1 MRDGGQGAELLDCTD
16 SVTNHHVPVLSA
28 VVNRCDESYLCLDVS
43 KTKDVSTD
51 FRKENVQPQL
61 TIIHSETVDSV
72 DRFKYLGMVMDSK
85 QKFGNNCDIIFK
97 KGLAATALSE
107 KTQIF

>member
-1 MRDGGQGAELLDCTD
+1 M
-16 SVTNHHVPVLSA
+16 
-28 VVNRCDESYLCLDVS
+28 S
-43 KTKDVSTD
+43 KTTDLSSD
-51 FRKENVQPQL
+51 FRKESVQPQS
-61 TIIHSETVDSV
+61 TITHNETAESV
-72 DRFKYLGMVMDSK
+72 NRFKYLGMVMDSK

>member
-1 MRDGGQGAELLDCTD
+1 MIPDESTGMYSCILGNPWLL
-16 SVTNHHVPVLSA
+16 SIG
-28 VVNRCDESYLCLDVS
+28 DESYVCPDVS